1 MAVLL
6 AALFLA
12 ACGGANSSAS
22 SSTPTTSLTIPP
34 LTTTSQTSATETTV
48 TLTQTA
54 TAATSTGAVN
64 ARVPATFTIKPGG
77 AVTPPTITV
86 PPQFPVQLTVIS
98 ADGREHHAV
107 LHGESLVVPARGKA
121 STLIRGLRAG
131 SYPLELDGARRGVL
145 VIGGAPG
152 P

>member
-12 ACGGANSSAS
+12 GCGGANSSAS
-22 SSTPTTSLTIPP
+22 SSTPTTSLTIAP
-34 LTTTSQTSATETTV
+34 LTPTSQTTATETTV

-54 TAATSTGAVN
+54 N
-64 ARVPATFTIKPGG
+64 ARVPATFTINPGG

-86 PPQFPVQLTVIS
+86 PPQFTVQLTVIS
-98 ADGREHHAV
+98 ADGRGHHAV